1 MNEITDNEKYINDKI
16 IWNYFKY
23 QNPSLLAKD
32 LIRATEAKN
41 WKFVSY
47 DNGRLVNLRNALNK
61 KQIPE
66 NQNPKKQSILLITS
80 STLLNFNKRQVDLLQ
95 VLQRLPIALT
105 QVKASNTSK
114 SLLNKIRKIVYSLYR
129 AKELVKKYATI

>member
-66 NQNPKKQSILLITS
+66 NQNPKK
-80 STLLNFNKRQVDLLQ
+80 
-95 VLQRLPIALT
+95 
-105 QVKASNTSK
+105 
-114 SLLNKIRKIVYSLYR
+114 
-129 AKELVKKYATI
+129 